1 MDFELENMRQQM
13 AILQEKLDKQIIV
26 TDRIVRNAIKK
37 SMGSINKRYLVVIVL
52 AVLIIPYGYWSFVKV
67 GGMSMSLWI
76 VTSLLM
82 IVTALFTYFN
92 GKSMRDRQLLDA
104 NLLEAKKRV
113 ARSKKRDNIWLYI
126 SIPVMLLWMA
136 WVSWEFAQQIGDMRI
151 AIVTIVAGGAI
162 GAAIGLKMHLNTQRD
177 YREIIRQIEDLEE
190 EP

>member
-13 AILQEKLDKQIIV
+13 AILQEKLDKQTIV

-52 AVLIIPYGYWSFVKV
+52 AVLMIPYGYWSFVKV

>member
-13 AILQEKLDKQIIV
+13 AILQEKLDKQTIV

-52 AVLIIPYGYWSFVKV
+52 AVLMIPYGYWSFVKV

-162 GAAIGLKMHLNTQRD
+162 GAAIGLKMHLNTQHD